1 MQAVEE
7 RDDNPGSA
15 KDNERLLIERD
26 IDVGGFHPTS
36 LAGPD
41 RVLVENGSVVLWPR
55 GTHSQAWPAPLASR
69 HLEPRSVYPASSSV
83 GFHSG
88 RQACAVRSNAG
99 VPPLAAGSRVLLYT
113 FIGRITIGMFRRC
126 SRRSMVSAASL
137 CS

>member
-41 RVLVENGSVVLWPR
+41 RVLVENGSVVLWRRGIWSRDRCTQPR
-55 GTHSQAWPAPLASR
+55 LPLGSTPAGRLAPFGPMPGSLPWP
-69 HLEPRSVYPASSSV
+69 PAV
-83 GFHSG
+83 G
-88 RQACAVRSNAG
+88 
-99 VPPLAAGSRVLLYT
+99 
-113 FIGRITIGMFRRC
+113 C
-126 SRRSMVSAASL
+126 SFTLS
-137 CS
+137 